1 MCEFKVM
8 LDGKEVFKD
17 AVYALDDG
25 QHVLVR
31 DILGQSMEFPGN
43 RVAEI
48 SVQREE
54 LTLTRR

>member
-1 MCEFKVM
+1 MCEFKVI

-17 AVYALDDG
+17 AVYALDDD
-25 QHVLVR
+25 QRVLVR

-48 SVQREE
+48 SVEREE
-54 LTLTRR
+54 LILARK